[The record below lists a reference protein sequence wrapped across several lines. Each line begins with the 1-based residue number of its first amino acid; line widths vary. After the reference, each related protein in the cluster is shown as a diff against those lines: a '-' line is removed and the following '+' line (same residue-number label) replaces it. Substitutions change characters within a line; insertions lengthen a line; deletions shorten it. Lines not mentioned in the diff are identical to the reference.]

1 MTKTKTYKKT
11 KTHRQRQRQI
21 QSASKTQCMLNFWKA
36 GGFKDNKYGI
46 SSKNDSTENFPPKL
60 FHQNGHWNKD
70 FISISLPQPP
80 NATWNP
86 LWKIEN
92 ALFWQ
97 DRKLVCNMKCRWNK
111 TRFIILSH
119 DNWASVT
126 QCCVSMF
133 FGTAQQKTYCSQLWL
148 TYKQS
153 FTNILQNI
161 IKQLNMAALLY
172 RWQIHQK
179 SWHRFDIPS
188 LDALNG

>member
-1 MTKTKTYKKT
+1 M
-11 KTHRQRQRQI
+11 I
-21 QSASKTQCMLNFWKA
+21 
-36 GGFKDNKYGI
+36 
-46 SSKNDSTENFPPKL
+46 PPKI

-80 NATWNP
+80 NATWTP

-188 LDALNG
+188 FLCQCGSRMPSMDRTWCKLKCISFICYLTNQISVCLKF